1 MPDDSPTRLKGK
13 EAASL
18 SLSRGEFHATSRPF
32 APRVTCV
39 NLRLPLL
46 PLLCAISGGNHAN
59 EGKEEKKGYK
69 RGIRFVNGKRSISFS
84 STGFKC
90 FECNL
95 QNMHFVFITRMRCYK
110 QSRNINVQDSYT

>member
-18 SLSRGEFHATSRPF
+18 SLSLEGSFTQPPSRPF

-46 PLLCAISGGNHAN
+46 PLLCAISGNHAN

-95 QNMHFVFITRMRCYK
+95 QNMF
-110 QSRNINVQDSYT
+110 SLLG